1 MSSLTSGNAW
11 DAACN
16 AGGVMQLE
24 SGLLPPAAPQAAR
37 VTKRVID
44 HADGKPADEAL
55 IKAVLDG
62 DADCFAPL
70 VTRYQTRVMRF
81 ILKYE
86 YNTHDAQDLAQETFL
101 QAFRALPSFNYR
113 ARFSTWLTGI
123 AFNLIKNHISRTPT
137 KQNVHL
143 DIDDLPEGAT
153 GSSSDDPARDYE
165 NRQLLAAMARAVAAL
180 PQHMHD
186 AMVLVASEGLSYE
199 EAADTLGVPVGT
211 VKSRLCRARVQ
222 LADALSV
229 YRVV

>member
-1 MSSLTSGNAW
+1 MNELMNANTW
-11 DAACN
+11 
-16 AGGVMQLE
+16 G
-24 SGLLPPAAPQAAR
+24 AAR
-37 VTKRVID
+37 DAEEVPPRVTNPAVPF
-44 HADGKPADEAL
+44 ADAEPDDEAL
-55 IKAVLDG
+55 IKAILDG
-62 DADCFAPL
+62 DTDRFSPL

-137 KQNVHL
+137 KQHAHL
-143 DIDDLPEGAT
+143 DIDEQPEGAS
-153 GSSSDDPARDYE
+153 GSASDNPARDYE
-165 NRQLLAAMARAVAAL
+165 NKQLLAALAQAVVAL
-180 PQHMHD
+180 PQHMRD
-186 AMVLVASEGLSYE
+186 AIVLVASEGLSYE

-222 LADALSV
+222 LADALRV

>member
-1 MSSLTSGNAW
+1 MSGNTWEAAW
-11 DAACN
+11 D
-16 AGGVMQLE
+16 
-24 SGLLPPAAPQAAR
+24 
-37 VTKRVID
+37 
-44 HADGKPADEAL
+44 ADGKPADEVL

-70 VTRYQTRVMRF
+70 VARYQTRVMRF

-86 YNTHDAQDLAQETFL
+86 YNTHEAQDLAQETFL

-123 AFNLIKNHISRTPT
+123 AFNLIKNHISRTPS
-137 KQNVHL
+137 KRIVHL
-143 DIDDLPEGAT
+143 DMDDLPEGAT
-153 GSSSDDPARDYE
+153 GSSRDDPARDYE

-180 PQHMHD
+180 PQHMRD
-186 AMVLVASEGLSYE
+186 AIVLVASEGLSYE

-229 YRVV
+229 YRVA

>member
-1 MSSLTSGNAW
+1 MSGPTRGNTW
-11 DAACN
+11 DAACD
-16 AGGVMQLE
+16 AGEVMQM
-24 SGLLPPAAPQAAR
+24 
-37 VTKRVID
+37 VTNRAVNF
-44 HADGKPADEAL
+44 ADAEPDDEAL
-55 IKAVLDG
+55 IKAVLGG
-62 DADCFAPL
+62 DTERFSPL

-123 AFNLIKNHISRTPT
+123 AFNLIKNHIGRTPT
-137 KQNVHL
+137 KQHVHL
-143 DIDDLPEGAT
+143 DIDEQPEGAS
-153 GSSSDDPARDYE
+153 GSASDNPARDYE
-165 NRQLLAAMARAVAAL
+165 NKQLLAALAQAVAVL
-180 PQHMHD
+180 PQHMRD
-186 AMVLVASEGLSYE
+186 AIVLVASEGLSYE

-222 LADALSV
+222 LADALRV